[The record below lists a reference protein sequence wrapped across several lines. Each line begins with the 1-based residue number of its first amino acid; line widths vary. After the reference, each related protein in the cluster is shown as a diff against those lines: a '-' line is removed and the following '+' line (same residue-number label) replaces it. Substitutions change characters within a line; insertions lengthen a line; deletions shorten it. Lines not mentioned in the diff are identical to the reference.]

1 MRKRHFSPTATLIG
15 QLLRGLGS
23 NSDNALG
30 SNSGNAL
37 GSNSGN
43 ALGSN
48 SSEALGSYSGE
59 ALGSNS
65 GEALWMLGVTN
76 RLPRSFAWE
85 SGKLS

>member
-30 SNSGNAL
+30 SNSGDAL
-37 GSNSGN
+37 GSNTGK

-48 SSEALGSYSGE
+48 SSEALGS
-59 ALGSNS
+59 NS
-65 GEALWMLGVTN
+65 GEALWKLGVTN

>member
-23 NSDNALG
+23 NS
-30 SNSGNAL
+30 GNAL
-37 GSNSGN
+37 GSNSGK

-48 SSEALGSYSGE
+48 SSE

>member
-30 SNSGNAL
+30 SNSGDAL
-37 GSNSGN
+37 GSNTGK

-48 SSEALGSYSGE
+48 SSE

>member
-1 MRKRHFSPTATLIG
+1 MRKRHFNPTATLIG

-30 SNSGNAL
+30 SNSGDAL
-37 GSNSGN
+37 GSNTGK

-48 SSEALGSYSGE
+48 SSE